1 MCEFYNIIYVNQH
14 VPRGMIFITRSKKL
28 LSKIALF
35 AAALIWGSSFI
46 VVKDAVDVLSPNFLL
61 ALRFSIACIVLSI
74 CFYKRLRK
82 ISATY
87 MWQGAIIGTLLFL
100 AYSTQTIGITDT
112 TPGKNAFLTAIYCV
126 IVPFMFWAFTKKK
139 PDGYNVL
146 AAFLC
151 ITGIGLI
158 SITHSFMIGF
168 GDSLT
173 LVGGVLYAAH
183 LVAVAI
189 FGSDKD
195 AILITI
201 VQFFYAAIYSWIVTL
216 TFESAPAQIN
226 MQAMGAVVY
235 LALFCTAGALL
246 LQNIGQKNTNPS
258 AAAIILSLESVFGVM
273 FSLVFGYEI
282 LTPKLF
288 CGFVLIFI
296 SVIVSET
303 KLSFLKRR

>member
-1 MCEFYNIIYVNQH
+1 
-14 VPRGMIFITRSKKL
+14 MIFITRSKKL

>member
-1 MCEFYNIIYVNQH
+1 
-14 VPRGMIFITRSKKL
+14 MIFITRSKKL

-46 VVKDAVDVLSPNFLL
+46 VVKDAVDVLAPNFLL

-139 PDGYNVL
+139 PDGYNIL

-158 SITHSFMIGF
+158 SITHSFTIGF

-173 LVGGVLYAAH
+173 LVGGMLYAAH

-189 FGSDKD
+189 FGADKD

-201 VQFFYAAIYSWIVTL
+201 LQFFYAAIYSWIVTL
-216 TFESAPAQIN
+216 TFEGAPAQIS
-226 MQAMGAVVY
+226 MQAMSSVVY

-246 LQNIGQKNTNPS
+246 LQNIGQKYTNPS

-273 FSLVFGYEI
+273 FSLVFGYET

>member
-1 MCEFYNIIYVNQH
+1 
-14 VPRGMIFITRSKKL
+14 MIFITRSKKL

-46 VVKDAVDVLSPNFLL
+46 VVKDAVDVLAPNFLL

-158 SITHSFMIGF
+158 SLTHSFTIGF

-201 VQFFYAAIYSWIVTL
+201 LQFFFAAIYSWIVTL
-216 TFESAPAQIN
+216 TFEGAPAQIS
-226 MQAMGAVVY
+226 MQAMSSVVY